1 MFLSNSRF
9 SYRILFR
16 DAMPH
21 DRTVRHA
28 SSTYFGSPR
37 PCVRLNSSAD
47 NGMLRSACRLHQDTR
62 EFFVH
67 LLLHLL
73 LHLSDVASYCR
84 HPTEPQC
91 SYDPVEGL
99 PLAADADP
107 IDKIRELEEQVCVS
121 IYYWPCSTVHFH
133 LATLTRRLKS
143 QRGSLSPSRSVS
155 PNHLRPPIH
164 HINHSP
170 LSATITLSPEFE
182 PSGIATPNAWA
193 DGPLDP
199 NAVPSS
205 KMTTQMGSPGVVSPR
220 PPHSDALSGLIHSG
234 WNPDLP
240 EPAVLD
246 H

>member
-1 MFLSNSRF
+1 
-9 SYRILFR
+9 
-16 DAMPH
+16 MPH
-21 DRTVRHA
+21 VRTVQHA
-28 SSTYFGSPR
+28 SSTYSGPPR
-37 PCVRLNSSAD
+37 PCVRFNTSAD
-47 NGMLRSACRLHQDTR
+47 NGILRSACRLHQDTR
-62 EFFVH
+62 EFLVR
-67 LLLHLL
+67 LLPFLFHVV
-73 LHLSDVASYCR
+73 SSRR

-121 IYYWPCSTVHFH
+121 IYYCPCSTAH
-133 LATLTRRLKS
+133 LRVATLTRRLKS
-143 QRGSLSPSRSVS
+143 QRGSVSPSRSVS
-155 PNHLRPPIH
+155 PNHLRPPSH

-182 PSGIATPNAWA
+182 PCGIATTPNAWA

-205 KMTTQMGSPGVVSPR
+205 KSTTQMGPGLVSPR

>member
-1 MFLSNSRF
+1 
-9 SYRILFR
+9 
-16 DAMPH
+16 
-21 DRTVRHA
+21 
-28 SSTYFGSPR
+28 
-37 PCVRLNSSAD
+37 
-47 NGMLRSACRLHQDTR
+47 MLRSACHPHLDTR
-62 EFFVH
+62 QFFVR
-67 LLLHLL
+67 LF
-73 LHLSDVASYCR
+73 LHLSYVASSRR

-107 IDKIRELEEQVCVS
+107 IEKIRELEEQVGVS
-121 IYYWPCSTVHFH
+121 IYYRPWSTVHFRV
-133 LATLTRRLKS
+133 ATLSRKLKS
-143 QRGSLSPSRSVS
+143 HRGSVSPSRSVS
-155 PNHLRPPIH
+155 PNHLRPPSH

-182 PSGIATPNAWA
+182 PCGIATTPNAWGDA
-193 DGPLDP
+193 SLDP
-199 NAVPSS
+199 NAMPSS
-205 KMTTQMGSPGVVSPR
+205 KSTPHMGSPGVVSPR